1 MPHPSH
7 APDPSPPAL
16 PLRRGDRPLVSV
28 VIAARNAEATIGM
41 CLASV
46 ARLDY
51 PHVELIVADD
61 GSTDGTAS
69 VARRAGARVVNA
81 AGVGPAAARNL
92 AVAASAGQ
100 VIAFTDADCE
110 VPPDWLSV
118 LVEAI
123 DRPGVASAG
132 GGQVQVFGSA
142 GDARADAA
150 IEAFFRLASFFFE
163 YPRDGGPPRAV
174 AHIASCNS
182 AYRRDAFLEVGGF
195 TPGLFPGEDV
205 DLDYRLRQRGYRAWF
220 VPSVRVRHHRPGG
233 WTWFT
238 RMMRR
243 YGRGQGVLARLH
255 GPFRLADAVPP
266 ALVAAAALQVGLA
279 VPAIMP
285 FVLGADAVA
294 AAAAGLVLAA
304 AVPVRRWPG
313 AVWASVAA
321 LAQWNAGY
329 VEGFLAGPPACAL
342 EERCA
347 PMPREIGRP

>member
-1 MPHPSH
+1 V
-7 APDPSPPAL
+7 PAA
-16 PLRRGDRPLVSV
+16 RHIRMGERPLVSV
-28 VIAARNAEATIGM
+28 VIAARNAEATLGA

-51 PHVELIVADD
+51 PRVELLVADD
-61 GSTDGTAS
+61 GSSDDTAG
-69 VARRAGARVVNA
+69 VARRAGARVVEA

-92 AVAASAGQ
+92 AVAASSGQ

-118 LVEAI
+118 LVDAI

-132 GGQVQVFGSA
+132 GGQVQVFGSG
-142 GDARADAA
+142 GDPRADAA

-266 ALVAAAALQVGLA
+266 ALLAAAALQVGLA
-279 VPAIMP
+279 APVTRPL
-285 FVLGADAVA
+285 VLGADALA
-294 AAAAGLVLAA
+294 AALACGVLAA
-304 AVPVRRWPG
+304 AVPVSRWSG
-313 AVWASVAA
+313 AVRAGVVA
-321 LAQWNAGY
+321 LAQWTTGY
-329 VEGFLAGPPACAL
+329 VEGVLAGPPACAVR
-342 EERCA
+342 EARV
-347 PMPREIGRP
+347 PVPREVERP

>member
-1 MPHPSH
+1 MPHASH
-7 APDPSPPAL
+7 TAEPSPRTAAP
-16 PLRRGDRPLVSV
+16 RRGERPLVSV
-28 VIAARNAEATIGM
+28 VIAARNAEATLGA

-61 GSTDGTAS
+61 GSTDETAA

-118 LVEAI
+118 LVDAI

-132 GGQVQVFGSA
+132 GGQVQVFGSG
-142 GDARADAA
+142 GDPRADAA

-182 AYRRDAFLEVGGF
+182 AYRREAFLEVGGF

-266 ALVAAAALQVGLA
+266 ALVAAAVLQLGLA
-279 VPAIMP
+279 APAIMP
-285 FVLGADAVA
+285 FVLGADFAVA
-294 AAAAGLVLAA
+294 AAAGAVMAA
-304 AVPVRRWPG
+304 AVPASRWAG
-313 AVWASVAA
+313 AVRASVAA

-329 VEGFLAGPPACAL
+329 VEGLLAGPPASAL
-342 EERCA
+342 QERCT
-347 PMPREIGRP
+347 PVPREIGRP